1 MSDSPQGPGHER
13 PEPSVEP
20 SAESSEWGAP
30 PSDASTTPDSDATWA
45 KPPSAPLAP
54 RVPLYS
60 APAPSGPVKRMV
72 TGLGVL
78 MCLAGVFLI
87 SAVVILSLAES
98 AGEGTGDQ
106 ASCRAERANIIQAW
120 GRAKVANTNG
130 PAGQVFD
137 YTTFMDGGS
146 SLTYYAPPTD
156 VGAARIATAKLSPSK
171 CAAIAASELGP
182 VTPNTT
188 VVAPTPTQPDS
199 VDECRAERGLII
211 LAWNSAADANAADPS
226 APKQTYA
233 AYLENPTP
241 QFFELPSATGA
252 PRRSADLVSAQVCE
266 PIAAA
271 DLH

>member
-1 MSDSPQGPGHER
+1 MSDSPQGPGEER
-13 PEPSVEP
+13 HEPSP
-20 SAESSEWGAP
+20 QSPAESPEWGAP
-30 PSDASTTPDSDATWA
+30 PSDASATPDADATWA
-45 KPPSAPLAP
+45 KQPSAPLAP

-60 APAPSGPVKRMV
+60 APPSSGPVRRMV
-72 TGLGVL
+72 TGVGVL

-98 AGEGTGDQ
+98 AGEGGGDQ
-106 ASCRAERANIIQAW
+106 ATCRAERSNIIQAW
-120 GRAKVANTNG
+120 ARAKVANTNG
-130 PAGQVFD
+130 PKGQVFD

-146 SLTYYAPPTD
+146 SLSYYAPPTD

-171 CAAIAASELGP
+171 CAAIAASELGV
-182 VTPNTT
+182 VTSNTS

-211 LAWNSAADANAADPS
+211 RAWNSAADANRADPS

-241 QFFELPSATGA
+241 RFFELPTAAGA
-252 PRRSADLVSAQVCE
+252 PRISADLVSAQVCE
-266 PIAAA
+266 PITAA